1 MRPTSATVSDTFSSV
16 LCRISRI
23 VLWKSSRKHV
33 VSQSPD
39 VDSSVALISVIS
51 GQINSSPC
59 SSSDM
64 IRRGI
69 SATAER
75 LESVTLLCSCLPGE
89 E

>member
-39 VDSSVALISVIS
+39 VDSSLALIYVIS
-51 GQINSSPC
+51 GQINFFVRYDTTGNLC
-59 SSSDM
+59 SS
-64 IRRGI
+64 RE
-69 SATAER
+69 A
-75 LESVTLLCSCLPGE
+75 
-89 E
+89 